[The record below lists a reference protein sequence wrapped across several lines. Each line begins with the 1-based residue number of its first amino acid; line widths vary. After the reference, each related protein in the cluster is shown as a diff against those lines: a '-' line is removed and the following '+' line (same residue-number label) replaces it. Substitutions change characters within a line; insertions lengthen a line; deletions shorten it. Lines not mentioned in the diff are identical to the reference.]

1 MKARKEALD
10 FLKELGMATANFNL
24 SEICNSIISEME
36 KGLAGAESSL
46 EMIPTYVDVP
56 RQIPLNTPVAVF
68 DAGGTNFRT
77 AIVHFDS
84 KGDFIIDTFKQTA
97 MPAVDRQLTKDE
109 FFAAI
114 AEIVQETA
122 SQATRIGFCFSYPS
136 EITPERDG
144 RLIRFTKEIKAP
156 QVIGELIGANLL
168 AKLKMKK
175 PIVILNDTVATL
187 LAGKAASHKRT
198 FSSYI
203 GFILGTG
210 SNASYVETAKKIVKR
225 PGLRGHQIINIELGN
240 FNKLKRGLVDEEF
253 DATTTTP
260 GFHVFEKMISG
271 AYLGPLTLCCLKKA
285 SQAGLFSK
293 ETAER
298 IELLPRLETKDLSQF
313 LANPMQD
320 TILRDAARL
329 ASDLEKVYAIGSEI
343 VDRAAKLAA
352 AALAACVLKS
362 GKGKLQ
368 TEPVCITAEGSTF
381 YKMKDL
387 KVNILFYLKQF
398 LQLKKKRAIEIIA
411 VHDATLMG
419 AAIAA
424 FS

>member
-1 MKARKEALD
+1 MKARQEALE
-10 FLKELGMATANFNL
+10 FLKQIGVAATNYSL
-24 SEICNSIISEME
+24 PEICRDIISEME
-36 KGLAGAESSL
+36 KGLAGESSSL

-56 RQIPLNTPVAVF
+56 RQIPVNTPVAVF

-77 AIVHFDS
+77 ALVHFDAH
-84 KGDFIIDTFKQTA
+84 GDFIVDTFKQTA

-109 FFAAI
+109 FFTAI
-114 AEIVQETA
+114 AKIVRETA
-122 SQATRIGFCFSYPS
+122 NQATRIGFCFSYPS

-156 QVIGELIGANLL
+156 EVIGELIGENLL
-168 AKLKMKK
+168 AKLNIKK
-175 PIVILNDTVATL
+175 PLVILNDTVATL
-187 LAGKAASHKRT
+187 LAGKAASHERP

-210 SNASYVETAKKIVKR
+210 SNASYVEEAKKIVKR

-240 FNKLKRGLVDEEF
+240 FNKLNRGLVDLEF

-271 AYLGPLTLCCLKKA
+271 AYLGPLALSCLQKA

-293 ETAER
+293 DTAER
-298 IELLPRLETKDLSQF
+298 IGLLASLETKELSLF
-313 LANPMQD
+313 LANP
-320 TILRDAARL
+320 TANTCLGEL
-329 ASDLEKVYAIGSEI
+329 ACGSAEREKIYTIGSEI
-343 VDRAAKLAA
+343 VERAAKLAA

-387 KVNILFYLKQF
+387 KANILFYLKQF
-398 LQLKKKRAIEIIA
+398 LQLKKRRALEIIA
-411 VHDATLMG
+411 VQDATLMG

-424 FS
+424 FC